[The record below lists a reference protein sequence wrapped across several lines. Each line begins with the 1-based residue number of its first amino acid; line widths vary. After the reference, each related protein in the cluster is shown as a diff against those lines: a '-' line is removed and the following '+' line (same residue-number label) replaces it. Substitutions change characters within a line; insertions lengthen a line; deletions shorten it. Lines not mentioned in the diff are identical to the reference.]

1 MPEHTQTNAKAGGL
15 GASEQFSVSE
25 HEFLDKLNSEDSN
38 RIRER
43 LDDMSNTQTR
53 DLATSAAESAKAMLT
68 ELEAFARRQPISAM
82 IAELEAF
89 ARRQP
94 VSAMIGAL
102 VLGIFAGMFV
112 RR

>member
-1 MPEHTQTNAKAGGL
+1 MPEHTQTNGEVGGVR
-15 GASEQFSVSE
+15 ASDQFAVSE

-43 LDDMSNTQTR
+43 LDDMSNAQTR

-82 IAELEAF
+82 IA
-89 ARRQP
+89 
-94 VSAMIGAL
+94 AL
-102 VLGIFAGMFV
+102 VLGIFAGMFM